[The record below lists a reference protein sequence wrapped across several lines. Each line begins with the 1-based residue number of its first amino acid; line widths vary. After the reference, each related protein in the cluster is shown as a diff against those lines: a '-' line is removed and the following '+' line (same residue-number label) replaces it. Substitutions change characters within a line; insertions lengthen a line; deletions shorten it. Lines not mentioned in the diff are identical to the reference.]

1 MSASVVDTNVI
12 LVANNAHAGVS
23 PECVIACVERLNEL
37 MKSGVLVID
46 DGFRIFTE
54 YLNKTSPRSAKG
66 VGDEF
71 VRWALRHQYQVD
83 RVHQVSIAEHAPDR
97 YSEFPDDAALESSFD
112 PADRKFAAVAH
123 AHSGNPTIWQAADC
137 KWLDWWPAL
146 KACGVEVEFLCGAD
160 VCRFYARKFPDQPI
174 PSLP

>member
-1 MSASVVDTNVI
+1 MRATVVDTNVI
-12 LVANNAHAGVS
+12 LVANDAHADVS

-37 MKSGVLVID
+37 MKSGVLVVD
-46 DGFRIFTE
+46 DCNRILAE
-54 YLNKTSPRSAKG
+54 YQKKTTPRAAKG
-66 VGDEF
+66 VGDMF
-71 VRWALRHQYQVD
+71 VQWALRHQCRLD
-83 RVHQVSIAEHAPDR
+83 RVHQVAITESAPDR
-97 YSEFPDDAALESSFD
+97 YAEFPDDPALESNFD

-146 KACGVEVEFLCGAD
+146 KACGVEVEFLCGPD
-160 VCRFYARKFPDQPI
+160 VCRFYARKFPDKPM

>member
-12 LVANNAHAGVS
+12 LVANDAHAGIS

-37 MKSGVLVID
+37 MESGVLVVD

-54 YLNKTSPRSAKG
+54 YLNKTSPRAAKG
-66 VGDEF
+66 VGDVF
-71 VRWALRHQYQVD
+71 VQWALRHRGQANRVQQVALTE
-83 RVHQVSIAEHAPDR
+83 QGPDR
-97 YSEFPDDAALESSFD
+97 YTEFPDSALEPRFD
-112 PADRKFAAVAH
+112 GPDRKFAAVAH